1 METIIKVN
9 LRMEHLMDMVNIFG
23 MMVAILKEI
32 LGTDKD
38 LVMVNGIKIKNQN
51 SHTKEH
57 IE

>member
-9 LRMEHLMDMVNIFG
+9 LRMEHLMDMGNIFG

-32 LGTDKD
+32 LDMDKD
-38 LVMVNGIKIKNQN
+38 LVMVNGIKIKIQN